1 MRVAA
6 TCKATDEKRL
16 MVGKDVDGKAGD
28 RVVLSEEGRQ
38 WCQSHFPEWY
48 SDCPGTI
55 TRVDKDGKMCDVKW
69 DDRDRPYHYHTGCF
83 TLFHLVVLPDTK
95 PQKCPYLRPT
105 KRRVAFK
112 VRQDKDKSRK
122 PRNNPRLLLM
132 R

>member
-1 MRVAA
+1 MRVSAP
-6 TCKATDEKRL
+6 CKGTDEKRL
-16 MVGKDVDGKAGD
+16 MVGKDVDGKTGD

-38 WCQSHFPEWY
+38 WCQAHYPEWF
-48 SDCPGTI
+48 SDCNGTI

-83 TLFHLVVLPDTK
+83 TLFHLVVVPDTK
-95 PQKCPYLRPT
+95 PQKCPYVRPL
-105 KRRVAFK
+105 KRKVAFK
-112 VRQDKDKSRK
+112 VRVASRK

>member
-1 MRVAA
+1 MRVSLP
-6 TCKATDEKRL
+6 CKAADEKRL

-83 TLFHLVVLPDTK
+83 TLFHLVVVPDTK
-95 PQKCPYLRPT
+95 PQKCPYVRPL
-105 KRRVAFK
+105 KRKVSFK
-112 VRQDKDKSRK
+112 VRHDKSRK